1 MSLVASDP
9 LAELEELRAL
19 TAQLQ
24 AELYAKNLYIEKL
37 KAQLATLKRARF
49 GRSSEKL
56 DRLIEQLELT
66 ITDLEEE
73 EAQADVQQTQDR
85 SSVTP
90 PTLAG
95 KTKPALGR
103 KPLPDHLPSETITHP
118 PVCSCPNCGGTVF
131 SKIGTDER
139 EVLEYVPSH
148 FKRVV
153 HLRPKMSCRAC
164 ETIVQAPMPSLPIE
178 RGRPGPNLLAHV
190 LVSKYC
196 DHLPLHRQ
204 SDIYAREGID
214 LDRSTLAGWVGAMA
228 ALLKI
233 LSDRIGAHV
242 RAGETV
248 HADDTPVPV
257 LDPGRGKTKTGRL
270 WTVVRDE
277 RPWGSTAPPAAFY
290 AYSPDRKGERAH
302 QLLSDC
308 RGFLH
313 ADAYAGFDKLYEGDE
328 LTGQARLTQVTC
340 WAHARRDLY
349 NEFLRNRSPAAER
362 ALNLISQLFAI
373 EAEVN
378 GSDPQMRL
386 ATRQAKS
393 VPVLDTLKRHL
404 DATLARISGK
414 SEFAKAIRYITSR
427 WQAFTVY
434 ATDGRLEMSNNA
446 AERAI
451 RPLALGRKNYLFS
464 GSDAGGE
471 RAAVIYTIV
480 ETCKMGGINPHAYL
494 ADIINR
500 IADHPANRID
510 ELLPWNWS
518 TQS

>member
-66 ITDLEEE
+66 ITDLEEG
-73 EAQADVQQTQDR
+73 EAQADVEQTQDR
-85 SSVTP
+85 SSVSP
-90 PTLAG
+90 PTLAA

-204 SDIYAREGID
+204 SDIFAREGID

-277 RPWGSTAPPAAFY
+277 RPWGSTVPPAAFY

-313 ADAYAGFDKLYEGDE
+313 ADAYAGFDKLYEGHE
-328 LTGQARLTQVTC
+328 LTGQAG
-340 WAHARRDLY
+340 DL
-349 NEFLRNRSPAAER
+349 L
-362 ALNLISQLFAI
+362 
-373 EAEVN
+373 
-378 GSDPQMRL
+378 G
-386 ATRQAKS
+386 TR
-393 VPVLDTLKRHL
+393 
-404 DATLARISGK
+404 
-414 SEFAKAIRYITSR
+414 TSR
-427 WQAFTVY
+427 PVQ
-434 ATDGRLEMSNNA
+434 
-446 AERAI
+446 
-451 RPLALGRKNYLFS
+451 
-464 GSDAGGE
+464 
-471 RAAVIYTIV
+471 
-480 ETCKMGGINPHAYL
+480 
-494 ADIINR
+494 
-500 IADHPANRID
+500 
-510 ELLPWNWS
+510 
-518 TQS
+518 

>member
-1 MSLVASDP
+1 M
-9 LAELEELRAL
+9 
-19 TAQLQ
+19 
-24 AELYAKNLYIEKL
+24 
-37 KAQLATLKRARF
+37 F
-49 GRSSEKL
+49 GSC
-56 DRLIEQLELT
+56 
-66 ITDLEEE
+66 
-73 EAQADVQQTQDR
+73 
-85 SSVTP
+85 P
-90 PTLAG
+90 PAA

-118 PVCSCPNCGGTVF
+118 PVCSCPKCGGTVF

-178 RGRPGPNLLAHV
+178 RGRPGPHLLAHV
-190 LVSKYC
+190 LDSKYC

-257 LDPGRGKTKTGRL
+257 LDPRRGKTKTGRL

-277 RPWGSTAPPAAFY
+277 RRWGSTAPPAAFY
-290 AYSPDRKGERAH
+290 AYFPDCKGERAH

-313 ADAYAGFDKLYEGDE
+313 ADAYAGLDKLYEGHE
-328 LTGQARLTQVTC
+328 LTGQTRLTQVTYWHTHVAIC
-340 WAHARRDLY
+340 VMSSCAIARQQ
-349 NEFLRNRSPAAER
+349 P
-362 ALNLISQLFAI
+362 
-373 EAEVN
+373 
-378 GSDPQMRL
+378 
-386 ATRQAKS
+386 
-393 VPVLDTLKRHL
+393 
-404 DATLARISGK
+404 
-414 SEFAKAIRYITSR
+414 
-427 WQAFTVY
+427 
-434 ATDGRLEMSNNA
+434 
-446 AERAI
+446 
-451 RPLALGRKNYLFS
+451 
-464 GSDAGGE
+464 GE
-471 RAAVIYTIV
+471 HGT
-480 ETCKMGGINPHAYL
+480 
-494 ADIINR
+494 
-500 IADHPANRID
+500 
-510 ELLPWNWS
+510 
-518 TQS
+518 